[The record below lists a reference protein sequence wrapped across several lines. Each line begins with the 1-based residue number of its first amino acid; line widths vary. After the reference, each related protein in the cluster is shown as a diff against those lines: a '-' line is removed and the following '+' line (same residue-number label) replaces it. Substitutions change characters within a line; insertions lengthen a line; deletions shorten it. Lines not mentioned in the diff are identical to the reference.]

1 MQEPQDTV
9 ESALYGAAWDEPLP
23 AVMYQDPEKGEL
35 YLGDRPIVDVATEQ
49 EKIKESYKID
59 DQGKANW
66 AIRRIREAEERG
78 VEVIDTANKER
89 ERIVRWKEKVVKK
102 EKREIDFF
110 HGLLRDYAHD
120 ELANSDGKVKNVPLS
135 EGTLSFTKR
144 QPKLIYDD
152 KALIQEL
159 EDKDLEKLI
168 RRKSEPNLVE
178 IKQAIKGGFK
188 LESITVEEQE
198 DSFKVTVNE

>member
-23 AVMYQDPEKGEL
+23 AVMYQDPDDL
-35 YLGDRPIVDVATEQ
+35 DIFAEQ
-49 EKIKESYKID
+49 ERVVESFKID

-66 AIRRIREAEERG
+66 AIRRIREAIRRSTETAKVAHDELERIKAWRHK
-78 VEVIDTANKER
+78 VETKESR
-89 ERIVRWKEKVVKK
+89 ER
-102 EKREIDFF
+102 DFF
-110 HGLLRDYAHD
+110 ESLLRDYAHD
-120 ELANSDGKVKNVPLS
+120 ELAKSDGKGKNVPLS

-144 QPKLIYDD
+144 QPLLHYDSM
-152 KALIQEL
+152 ALIKEL

-168 RRKSEPNLVE
+168 RRKAEPNLVE

-188 LESITVEEQE
+188 LESITVEEQT
-198 DSFKVTVNE
+198 DSFKVKVND